1 MSKVQKNSV
10 ADQIKQ
16 FTIQGAQILTAAGP
30 GLLIIVIVVAAVSA
44 AYIEYQYHSQVI
56 GQFALVSG
64 GGYGMFRFSVGTAG
78 IQVAKE
84 NKWVAAFLF
93 VAISL
98 GFTIWSSFH
107 IAPAAEILRIGGT
120 PEAAEIIL
128 LTVLWM
134 AFAGELVLGIF
145 SYIMQ
150 DKDQDPGWIAPG
162 GFIAHQNNTKM
173 NTDFLSAEYELQ
185 QLAKKAAARAEKE
198 REIKQRLR
206 LYKKRYAKHVQKK
219 RYNDKNGLETSLRT
233 VKAIQNN
240 KQWIEHYQK
249 QLDQLI
255 R

>member
-1 MSKVQKNSV
+1 MSKVQKKSV
-10 ADQIKQ
+10 AEQIKQ

-56 GQFALVSG
+56 GQFAVVSG

-84 NKWVAAFLF
+84 NKWVPAFLF

-150 DKDQDPGWIAPG
+150 DQDKDQAPG
-162 GFIAHQNNTKM
+162 
-173 NTDFLSAEYELQ
+173 
-185 QLAKKAAARAEKE
+185 
-198 REIKQRLR
+198 
-206 LYKKRYAKHVQKK
+206 
-219 RYNDKNGLETSLRT
+219 
-233 VKAIQNN
+233 
-240 KQWIEHYQK
+240 
-249 QLDQLI
+249 
-255 R
+255 

>member
-1 MSKVQKNSV
+1 MSKVQKNPV

-56 GQFALVSG
+56 GQFAVVSG

-84 NKWVAAFLF
+84 NKWVPAFLF

-120 PEAAEIIL
+120 PEAAEVIL

-150 DKDQDPGWIAPG
+150 DKDSWRTQG
-162 GFIAHQNNTKM
+162 GFTAHEKPRKTG
-173 NTDFLSAEYELQ
+173 FEL
-185 QLAKKAAARAEKE
+185 ADV
-198 REIKQRLR
+198 KQRLR
-206 LYKKRYAKHVQKK
+206 RYKKRYAKHVQKK
-219 RYNDKNGLETSLRT
+219 RYNDKNGLETPERT
-233 VKAIQNN
+233 LKAIQNN
-240 KQWIEHYQK
+240 KDWIEHYENELSELK
-249 QLDQLI
+249 SEI
-255 R
+255 

>member
-1 MSKVQKNSV
+1 
-10 ADQIKQ
+10 
-16 FTIQGAQILTAAGP
+16 
-30 GLLIIVIVVAAVSA
+30 
-44 AYIEYQYHSQVI
+44 
-56 GQFALVSG
+56 
-64 GGYGMFRFSVGTAG
+64 
-78 IQVAKE
+78 
-84 NKWVAAFLF
+84 
-93 VAISL
+93 
-98 GFTIWSSFH
+98 
-107 IAPAAEILRIGGT
+107 
-120 PEAAEIIL
+120 
-128 LTVLWM
+128 
-134 AFAGELVLGIF
+134 
-145 SYIMQ
+145 
-150 DKDQDPGWIAPG
+150 
-162 GFIAHQNNTKM
+162 M